1 MGTCLAAF
9 LPYPRWFEAR
19 PGLVPQQGSPVQLQ
33 TSYRSSHPCSIRISS
48 PASVGLLQERSRAVA
63 DFLKRA
69 SSHFAVSVSST
80 GICLKDV
87 TVNGETQGG
96 RTPSQR
102 EKHV

>member
-1 MGTCLAAF
+1 MARAGPTTGQPCAAADILPEQPSLLHQDQQPSICWTLARAK
-9 LPYPRWFEAR
+9 
-19 PGLVPQQGSPVQLQ
+19 Q
-33 TSYRSSHPCSIRISS
+33 
-48 PASVGLLQERSRAVA
+48 SRAVA